1 MYGGLGMKAK
11 LSVEEAQDKAVK
23 SMFRGNH
30 CGPSTLK
37 VLCQSYNLDNEDFLW
52 AGINFMGGIA
62 MRQQAPCGALSAAAI
77 FFGLSHRCPMDD
89 KEKAQ
94 KAIEKSR
101 EQAARLVDLFNE
113 KFGSIT
119 CRDVIGYD
127 FTEREKNRELIES
140 GKWKERCAGSVNFVI
155 KKVYEMMEKDDNL

>member
-1 MYGGLGMKAK
+1 MEAK
-11 LSVEEAQDKAVK
+11 IPLEEAQDKAVRL
-23 SMFRGNH
+23 MFRGNH

-37 VLCQSYNLDNEDFLW
+37 VLSQSYHLSNDDFLW

-62 MRQQAPCGALSAAAI
+62 MKQQAPCGALSAAAVFI
-77 FFGLSHRCPMDD
+77 GLSHRCPLDD
-89 KEKAQ
+89 QEKAQ
-94 KAIEKSR
+94 KAIKKSR

-127 FTEREKNRELIES
+127 FIEREKNREWIES
-140 GKWKERCAGSVNFVI
+140 GEWKERCAGSVKFVI
-155 KKVYEMMEKDDNL
+155 EKVYEIMKMEAGQ